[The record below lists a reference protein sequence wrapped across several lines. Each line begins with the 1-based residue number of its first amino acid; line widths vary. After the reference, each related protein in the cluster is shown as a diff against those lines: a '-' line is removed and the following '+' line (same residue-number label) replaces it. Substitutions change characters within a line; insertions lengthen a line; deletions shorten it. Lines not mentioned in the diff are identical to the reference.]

1 MCREAG
7 GCSGGEEGGGGGD
20 DDGSTPTDPSCS
32 IKETATI
39 CAEYCTVTTN
49 AAATTTTSCTSTT
62 CMPTVGCSVT
72 GTTTRTIT
80 STSSADCPFVTD
92 PVAGENPSDNCRPC
106 AWAFGSVSD
115 VDMEGNLRIRDGFQ
129 PNYATIT
136 ARAVA
141 PTHAGLEKRAPA
153 RTSTA
158 LGDCRF
164 TPGASVTIPAYKG
177 PQNYVQSA
185 IGGALPASLSMSRWY
200 SKTTVDCAPT
210 ITMIS
215 DEQVQPFLGNDKQ
228 SPTIEHCFELNWMDR
243 FWDYLFNEK
252 GYSCDNF
259 NRLMFDKCNNLQPV
273 YNSLP
278 GDDHWDFI
286 GITQEL
292 NKFKAM
298 IGGNY
303 DADVVQQSENVRE
316 KKIISEYK
324 PWRASEAIIM
334 SRMGLLE
341 RIVLACDIWTSSAI
355 FGPLDSTNYR
365 IYSALKDVDANL
377 ATTYR
382 YWMTN
387 VRIPGQMEA
396 GSEQAAL
403 LITSIEEGL
412 NLATGKAQETADGAA
427 RLDEYREALQAMR
440 ERYHLDG
447 TGNGYY
453 RWRPETPP
461 LARRDSCPFPITTK
475 DPANP
480 TSTSTA
486 PTKTTTSLSIAT
498 ATTSSDPIYCFNEH
512 NDGSY
517 VPFKVDGAK
526 AAMEALCYNGNS
538 LKPGGPPY
546 TYVYSDPSGTNVIGS
561 VQWAPDQS
569 GCEPEKEV
577 EMKIH
582 CETSME
588 HCFSKCRNP
597 TEGYGGA
604 FVENQGFGCIQWM
617 LYAQKSNTQC
627 SCNENGCT
635 CCANGSCGTSN
646 ALMSTEMK
654 LISLDEVDPA
664 LSLSLSTKSTEDD

>member
-7 GCSGGEEGGGGGD
+7 GCRGGEDGGGGGD

-228 SPTIEHCFELNWMDR
+228 SPTIEHCCKYPSDISDR
-243 FWDYLFNEK
+243 
-252 GYSCDNF
+252 YSRD
-259 NRLMFDKCNNLQPV
+259 
-273 YNSLP
+273 
-278 GDDHWDFI
+278 
-286 GITQEL
+286 T
-292 NKFKAM
+292 
-298 IGGNY
+298 
-303 DADVVQQSENVRE
+303 
-316 KKIISEYK
+316 
-324 PWRASEAIIM
+324 
-334 SRMGLLE
+334 
-341 RIVLACDIWTSSAI
+341 RIA
-355 FGPLDSTNYR
+355 
-365 IYSALKDVDANL
+365 
-377 ATTYR
+377 
-382 YWMTN
+382 
-387 VRIPGQMEA
+387 
-396 GSEQAAL
+396 
-403 LITSIEEGL
+403 
-412 NLATGKAQETADGAA
+412 
-427 RLDEYREALQAMR
+427 
-440 ERYHLDG
+440 
-447 TGNGYY
+447 
-453 RWRPETPP
+453 
-461 LARRDSCPFPITTK
+461 
-475 DPANP
+475 
-480 TSTSTA
+480 
-486 PTKTTTSLSIAT
+486 
-498 ATTSSDPIYCFNEH
+498 
-512 NDGSY
+512 
-517 VPFKVDGAK
+517 
-526 AAMEALCYNGNS
+526 
-538 LKPGGPPY
+538 
-546 TYVYSDPSGTNVIGS
+546 
-561 VQWAPDQS
+561 
-569 GCEPEKEV
+569 
-577 EMKIH
+577 
-582 CETSME
+582 
-588 HCFSKCRNP
+588 
-597 TEGYGGA
+597 
-604 FVENQGFGCIQWM
+604 
-617 LYAQKSNTQC
+617 
-627 SCNENGCT
+627 
-635 CCANGSCGTSN
+635 ANGS
-646 ALMSTEMK
+646 
-654 LISLDEVDPA
+654 
-664 LSLSLSTKSTEDD
+664 